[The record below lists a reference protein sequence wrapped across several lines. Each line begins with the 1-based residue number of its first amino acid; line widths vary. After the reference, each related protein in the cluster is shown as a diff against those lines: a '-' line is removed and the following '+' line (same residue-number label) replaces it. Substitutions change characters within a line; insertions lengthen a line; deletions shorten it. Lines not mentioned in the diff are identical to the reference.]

1 MWCTYLSLNVISMIC
16 IIQIHGHGTMVLPIN
31 WFDHPHFIVT
41 EKGWKVD
48 YNGIKS
54 GRMCMSGCFLDH
66 RDVCPESQNS
76 CNGMLYPGCSC
87 MWFTNYTFID
97 KPTLFNP
104 TYRTYPHVEHPDRM
118 RNNPWFAPG
127 SAHVDDPC
135 GVAGG
140 NLRGCIG
147 GPCMKNTYAY
157 GARATDF
164 KFHYQ
169 VKETE
174 WTRGGIAEVA
184 WGIVANHGGGYS
196 YRLCKFPI
204 EGNSGLTEECFQ
216 RIPLKFV
223 GTRQWVQYGEDVNT
237 RVEFRAVRVNTGTFP
252 KGSQWTKNPI
262 PACNGDDGGY
272 SSNSS
277 VCLKGTQFAPPKPGL
292 FGFGV
297 NHLFNVPPFNWSIV
311 DKVNIPKDL
320 EPGHYVL
327 SFRWDCEQ
335 TSQVWN
341 SCASIK
347 LI

>member
-1 MWCTYLSLNVISMIC
+1 MIC
-16 IIQIHGHGTMVLPIN
+16 IIQVHGHGTMVLPIN

-41 EKGWKVD
+41 EKGWKVE

-118 RNNPWFAPG
+118 RNNPW
-127 SAHVDDPC
+127 
-135 GVAGG
+135 
-140 NLRGCIG
+140 
-147 GPCMKNTYAY
+147 
-157 GARATDF
+157 
-164 KFHYQ
+164 
-169 VKETE
+169 
-174 WTRGGIAEVA
+174 
-184 WGIVANHGGGYS
+184 
-196 YRLCKFPI
+196 
-204 EGNSGLTEECFQ
+204 LTEECFQ